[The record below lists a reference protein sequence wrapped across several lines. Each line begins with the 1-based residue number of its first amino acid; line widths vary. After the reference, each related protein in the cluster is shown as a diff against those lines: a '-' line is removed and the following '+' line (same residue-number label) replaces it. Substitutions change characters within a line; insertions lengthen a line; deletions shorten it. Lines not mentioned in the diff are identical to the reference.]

1 MTNPVKLVMNY
12 TVFVLGLNLLASHLV
27 QAQFVN
33 QPPGNKAPDSINRTN
48 AEGVRPGSLLENN
61 VLRITTS
68 SKLAAFLPDSV
79 LATGTAV
86 LIFPKVRLTTQALD
100 PESRTLASRLTAR
113 GITVFVIPYRL
124 AQGSVLPAA
133 GLERTLSPQ
142 DSLNVRAMALADG
155 RNALSYLRQHAA
167 ELGIKPD
174 QIGVLGVSTG
184 GTLALQLVY
193 NPTKATRPDF
203 VSLLQVEIGALAAD
217 SVPANAPGLFIA
229 ALSGMTSNHA
239 RQKAIQTAQ
248 LYQQWLQAGRSVEL
262 HSYELGSQRVGS
274 TPLDTVPDAWLDQ
287 WTDWLNRQGY
297 WQKRIVTQGH
307 QPVAPNTA
315 IIPNEPPA
323 VLPTSPL
330 SKTTAIVEAPAGSQQ
345 PPAPSRSGDL
355 ITAYKTPGAS
365 SDRNG
370 LLSVNGTV
378 RDSAT
383 GRVLARA
390 TVLIDYEK
398 IGKGTATNE
407 QGQFLVRL
415 SPGKHAV
422 VIRSVGYLPFRTT
435 LYLRENTTLAVKLAS
450 VASQLEEVVVTSK
463 GYDRTVRQP
472 LLGVSQINIATLKKM
487 PAALGEV
494 DILRSLQ
501 MLPGVTS
508 VGEAANGL
516 NIRGGTTDQNL
527 ILLDDTPIFNPTH
540 MFGLFSVFPPDA
552 VSGLDLYKGN
562 VPARYGGRAA
572 SVLDISLRNP
582 DLKQLHLRGG
592 VSLVANRLTLE
603 TPIIKDKLALMV
615 SGRGA
620 FNDFL
625 LRAVSPRFDNIR
637 AKFGD
642 GTAKLFWRVNDRN
655 TVTATSYYSQDLFQT
670 NLVGSLSNVNAINTQ
685 YAQQTANGMVRW
697 FHAINNRVNVQTT
710 ALVAQ
715 YIPRILSTE
724 DSTANKVELKQSLLQ
739 RQIKSNLN
747 YQLANQKIEIGI
759 SGLHYRLNPGELIPG
774 SSRTVNY
781 QKTPIENAL
790 ELAIHV
796 EDEISLSDKLAVSA
810 GLRYS
815 HFLNFGPSIVRRYAN
830 SDVADASAVVDSTVY
845 RAGQLSK
852 QYGGFEP
859 RLGLRYTL
867 TPTSSIK
874 IGYNLMRQY
883 VQVITN
889 TITPLPTSR
898 WKTSDAHS
906 QPQVSQLW
914 SAGYFRNSKNNLFEL
929 SAEVYWRSTQHILD
943 YKPGANFLLEP
954 YPETQ
959 LLPGRSKAYG
969 LEVMV
974 SKKKGE
980 LTGWVNYTFAR
991 TLNQVN
997 QGVEFQQQINGGNWY
1012 RANYD
1017 RPHSL
1022 NMSLTINQGK
1032 THSFSFNFSY
1042 STGRPYTAPE
1052 GLIRYQGRTYP
1063 YYDER
1068 NQYRL
1073 PDYHR
1078 LDFAWNIYN
1087 PSMKNRRWQ
1096 GHWTFTVYNLYGRKN
1111 VYSIFYRTEG
1121 QATNPYQLSIFGA
1134 PIPSLTYN
1142 FEFN

>member
-1 MTNPVKLVMNY
+1 MNRLLLTVCLLVL
-12 TVFVLGLNLLASHLV
+12 VRFVAHSQIL
-27 QAQFVN
+27 
-33 QPPGNKAPDSINRTN
+33 
-48 AEGVRPGSLLENN
+48 
-61 VLRITTS
+61 
-68 SKLAAFLPDSV
+68 
-79 LATGTAV
+79 
-86 LIFPKVRLTTQALD
+86 
-100 PESRTLASRLTAR
+100 
-113 GITVFVIPYRL
+113 Y
-124 AQGSVLPAA
+124 
-133 GLERTLSPQ
+133 TLS
-142 DSLNVRAMALADG
+142 
-155 RNALSYLRQHAA
+155 
-167 ELGIKPD
+167 
-174 QIGVLGVSTG
+174 
-184 GTLALQLVY
+184 
-193 NPTKATRPDF
+193 
-203 VSLLQVEIGALAAD
+203 
-217 SVPANAPGLFIA
+217 
-229 ALSGMTSNHA
+229 
-239 RQKAIQTAQ
+239 
-248 LYQQWLQAGRSVEL
+248 
-262 HSYELGSQRVGS
+262 
-274 TPLDTVPDAWLDQ
+274 
-287 WTDWLNRQGY
+287 
-297 WQKRIVTQGH
+297 
-307 QPVAPNTA
+307 
-315 IIPNEPPA
+315 
-323 VLPTSPL
+323 
-330 SKTTAIVEAPAGSQQ
+330 
-345 PPAPSRSGDL
+345 
-355 ITAYKTPGAS
+355 
-365 SDRNG
+365 
-370 LLSVNGTV
+370 GTV
-378 RDSAT
+378 RDSASQQPIV
-383 GRVLARA
+383 RAAVVL
-390 TVLIDYEK
+390 DYEK
-398 IGKGTATNE
+398 KATGTYTDAQGNFSIKARIGQHVLVVRSLGFVPYRATI
-407 QGQFLVRL
+407 
-415 SPGKHAV
+415 S
-422 VIRSVGYLPFRTT
+422 
-435 LYLRENTTLAVKLAS
+435 LRENTVFNVNLPS
-450 VASQLEEVVVTSK
+450 VSSQLEEVVVTSK
-463 GYDRTVRQP
+463 GYDRNVRQP

-508 VGEAANGL
+508 VGEAANGV

-552 VSGLDLYKGN
+552 VGSLDLYKGN

-572 SVLDISLRNP
+572 SVLDIALRNP
-582 DLKQLHLRGG
+582 DLNQFRLTGG
-592 VSLVANRLTLE
+592 VSFVANRLTVE
-603 TPIIKDKLALMV
+603 TPIVKGKLALMV

-625 LRAVSPRFDNIR
+625 LRAVSPRLDNIR

-642 GTAKLFWRVNDRN
+642 GTAKMFWRVNDKN
-655 TVTATSYYSQDLFQT
+655 TVTAMGYLSQDLFQT
-670 NLVGSLSNVNAINTQ
+670 NLLGSLANVNAVNTQ

-697 FHAINNRVNVQTT
+697 FHAFNDRTNLQTT

-724 DSTANKVELKQSLLQ
+724 DSTNNKVVLKQSLLQ

-747 YQLANQKIEIGI
+747 YQLENQKIEVGI
-759 SGLHYRLNPGELIPG
+759 SGTHYRLNPGELIPG
-774 SSRTVNY
+774 NSLAVNY

-790 ELAIHV
+790 EFGIHA
-796 EDEISLSDKLAVSA
+796 EDEISLSENLAVSA

-815 HFLNFGPSIVRRYAN
+815 HFLNLGPSVVRRYSN
-830 SDVADASAVVDSTVY
+830 GEVPDATTVVDSAVY
-845 RAGQLSK
+845 GAGQVTK

-859 RLGLRYTL
+859 RLGLRYAL
-867 TPTSSIK
+867 TPNSSIK

-883 VQVITN
+883 LQVITN
-889 TITPLPTSR
+889 TTTPLPTSR
-898 WKTSDAHS
+898 WKTSDAHI
-906 QPQVSQLW
+906 QPQVSQLF
-914 SAGYFRNSKNNLFEL
+914 SVGYFKNSKNNIFEL
-929 SAEVYWRSTQHILD
+929 SAEAYWRSTQHILD
-943 YKPGANFLLEP
+943 YKPGADFLLQP

-997 QGVEFQQQINGGNWY
+997 QGVDFQQQINGGDWY

-1032 THSFSFNFSY
+1032 HHSFSFNFAY

-1052 GLIRYQGRTYP
+1052 GFIRYQGRTYP

-1096 GHWTFTVYNLYGRKN
+1096 GHWTFTVYNIYGRKN

-1121 QATNPYQLSIFGA
+1121 QATNPYRLSIFGA

-1142 FEFN
+1142 FEFK